1 LSATAPQ
8 PEITPAA
15 ITEDK
20 AAAAEPEF
28 EEIWRPRRRRE
39 HGHSEERRN
48 KHRRHRSRQ
57 GGGEHRPG
65 EAPRDQVATPDKE
78 RHPKRHR
85 HHGNRG
91 KPHPHRDDTRQPA
104 ARTSTAGNQK
114 RGGVDP
120 DSPFAALSA
129 LKLALE
135 KRAQDPSAS

>member
-65 EAPRDQVATPDKE
+65 EAPRDQVAAPDKE

-104 ARTSTAGNQK
+104 ARTSTSSSQK